1 MHLAQI
7 DRLTATVPPAIDEPQ
22 RARLR
27 AYKDT
32 ARRCE
37 LRIKALRR
45 EIERELQVASADG
58 GPEPSEASDYNAVL
72 ILACELHTLEQ
83 VQPRVDAW
91 LKEWVAA
98 LIVQHSPPTYT
109 GAESYGDAGP
119 L

>member
-1 MHLAQI
+1 MHLRQI
-7 DRLTATVPPAIDEPQ
+7 DRLTATVPPAIEERQ

-37 LRIKALRR
+37 LRIQALRR

-91 LKEWVAA
+91 LKEFVTA
-98 LIVQHSPPTYT
+98 LLVEHTPQTY
-109 GAESYGDAGP
+109 AQADSYGDAGP
-119 L
+119 V